1 MEAAIPK
8 PLNCI
13 RCLHFNC
20 AFESQKPQTAVA
32 QANKRSFS
40 LAESRGEFVISKLNW
55 TCAMFVLLFA
65 IGTQFDKLEARSKRG
80 KAIKMSLETNLSG
93 D

>member
-40 LAESRGEFVISKLNW
+40 LAEFVISKLNW

-80 KAIKMSLETNLSG
+80 KAIKMSLQTNLSG